1 MTMKTSIKKSR
12 KICIFPKGLVYGF
25 GQKFQI
31 SSSSFFLGTIAR
43 ENVCG
48 DVLGRK
54 LAFLDYEN
62 ID

>member
-1 MTMKTSIKKSR
+1 MKRSIKKRR

-31 SSSSFFLGTIAR
+31 SSSFLFEQNR
-43 ENVCG
+43 PRKSVWW
-48 DVLGRK
+48 RSRKK